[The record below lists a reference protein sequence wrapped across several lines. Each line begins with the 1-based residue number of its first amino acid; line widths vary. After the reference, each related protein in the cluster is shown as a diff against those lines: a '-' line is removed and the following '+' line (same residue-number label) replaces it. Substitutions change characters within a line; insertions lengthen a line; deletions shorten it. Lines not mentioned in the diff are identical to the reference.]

1 MIRNVLQNMGGHIE
15 AYPIISLVIFF
26 SIFIGMLLWVFSLS
40 RNHVQHMS
48 NLPLES
54 ERGDARHE

>member
-26 SIFIGMLLWVFSLS
+26 SFFLGMLLWVFSLS
-40 RNHVQHMS
+40 RRHLQHMS

-54 ERGDARHE
+54 ERGEARHE

>member
-1 MIRNVLQNMGGHIE
+1 MMRNVLQNMGGHIE

-26 SIFIGMLLWVFSLS
+26 SFFLGMLLWVIGLS

-48 NLPLES
+48 HLPLES
-54 ERGDARHE
+54 ESGDTRHE